1 MSKVTIYSPS
11 ATAQIKHCAVDFDL
25 RREPVPIHL
34 VQYDKTLPILEV
46 ALYKGSVPY
55 RLPEDAEANVRMGK
69 RNNLIVYNPVLGCGE
84 NRDRVY
90 IAITPQMTTQEG
102 IFDPI
107 VEVLVDGG
115 LAGTSP
121 MRLVV
126 DRNPAQ
132 EDAIEDTS
140 EVKTLV
146 DLVRQAS
153 ESAEQARQSAS
164 IADQSEAEAVKS
176 AAEAK
181 ESAVK
186 ASKAAENAANSVAG
200 IEEKVRQATASAQS
214 AADSANTAAADAVRA
229 EEAAERAEQIA
240 DFDPSQFATAAQ
252 GKLADSSV
260 QSVNGIKPLDG
271 NVQLELGSGS
281 VQSVNAKGP
290 DEEGNVQ
297 LTVQDLGAAT
307 AEQGGK
313 ADTAV
318 QPADLEPYAKTAE
331 LPKKLPNPQAFGI
344 RVGVSGDLVEY
355 DGSAAKEISITP
367 EAIGV
372 DPSKFAT
379 ADQGRLAQS
388 AVQSVNGQPGPNPE
402 LTPAIIGAAAP
413 ANVLPNVLVAGLPG
427 IRSLAYQEV
436 DLLSVDAS
444 DPTGEINTPMFFGSD
459 TPGTQ
464 LTSTPYTSGPFYGFR
479 QVLMSKNQS
488 GTIHLVTVL
497 LFETYPIAGRVW
509 GNTYDMG
516 AKTWYGWKQNGAQAA
531 TLAYDEMAAAYNEG
545 VASVGQ

>member
-126 DRNPAQ
+126 HRNPAQ

-140 EVKTLV
+140 EVKILV
-146 DLVRQAS
+146 DLVKQAS
-153 ESAEQARQSAS
+153 ESAEQARQSAEQARQSAS
-164 IADQSEAEAVKS
+164 IADQSAV
-176 AAEAK
+176 E
-181 ESAVK
+181 

-331 LPKKLPNPQAFGI
+331 LPKKLPNPQSFGI
-344 RVGVSGDLVEY
+344 RLGVSGDLVEY

-372 DPSKFAT
+372 QSPEKYYTKEQVNSLVPWQYTALYLLDDWVDADEEAKTKGYTHQQTVALIPDDPKAPTVTAESKF
-379 ADQGRLAQS
+379 R
-388 AVQSVNGQPGPNPE
+388 PE
-402 LTPAIIGAAAP
+402 IGSP
-413 ANVLPNVLVAGLPG
+413 
-427 IRSLAYQEV
+427 
-436 DLLSVDAS
+436 
-444 DPTGEINTPMFFGSD
+444 
-459 TPGTQ
+459 
-464 LTSTPYTSGPFYGFR
+464 
-479 QVLMSKNQS
+479 
-488 GTIHLVTVL
+488 
-497 LFETYPIAGRVW
+497 
-509 GNTYDMG
+509 
-516 AKTWYGWKQNGAQAA
+516 KT
-531 TLAYDEMAAAYNEG
+531 G
-545 VASVGQ
+545 VAETDDVLKDALTIIADGVTNAGAGTVTTLVREKPTSDIPVVWTLRTEV